1 MFIPTDYTRY
11 RSSLDTLGLREG
23 ATFADAKAAYR
34 ALAKKWHPDRFA
46 NVPREREQAEERM
59 KRINEAYGWLSENP
73 RVFDI
78 DRHAEQPWAEAAGAA
93 AAGGYGEETLDV
105 RPEKKGWG
113 CGWSLA
119 VFIGIR
125 ILVTLFEDGQ
135 YALGM
140 VLIILVF
147 LAFLLTRNSGQGA
160 QS

>member
-34 ALAKKWHPDRFA
+34 ALVKKWHPDRFA
-46 NVPREREQAEERM
+46 NAPRERERAEERM
-59 KRINEAYGWLSENP
+59 KRINEAYGWLSANP

-78 DRHAEQPWAEAAGAA
+78 DWQAEQPWAEAAGAA
-93 AAGGYGEETLDV
+93 AAGDYGEEPLHV
-105 RPEKKGWG
+105 RTEKKGWG

-125 ILVTLFEDGQ
+125 ILAELFEGGE
-135 YALGM
+135 YGLAI

-147 LAFLLTRNSGQGA
+147 LAFLLTRNSGQEA